1 MALELIRDSLEGL
14 HDSLHSEYQKR
25 DDGKFHLIVNG
36 MEDVSGLK
44 ANNAKLLE
52 EKKSLQ
58 AKYKQFED
66 LGDPEKVR
74 ESLERMREL
83 EETERKLKEKEL
95 LAKGDVEE
103 VVNQRTALMRQDHE
117 NQVKKLSSASE
128 SLTAENEKLRVQLSK
143 AVIERG
149 ILDAVN
155 AVGQPRKEAIVD
167 IISRGAGTF
176 KLDENGIP
184 VPLNPDGTTIYGKD
198 GTKAMTMEEWAQS
211 LLETAPHLWL
221 ESKGGGA
228 RGNVAGADGRTYTAE
243 ELDKM
248 SPAQKMNLGRN
259 AARR

>member
-1 MALELIRDSLEGL
+1 MALELIRESLEGL
-14 HDSLHSEYQKR
+14 HESLHPEYKKGE
-25 DDGKFHLIVNG
+25 DGKFHLIVNG
-36 MEDVSGLK
+36 MEDVTGLK

-52 EKKSLQ
+52 EKKKLQ
-58 AKYKQFED
+58 ERYKQFDEF
-66 LGDPEKVR
+66 GDPEKVK
-74 ESLERMREL
+74 ETLARMREV

-117 NQVKKLSSASE
+117 NQVKKLTGASE
-128 SLTAENEKLRVQLSK
+128 SLTSENEKLRAQLSK

-155 AVGQPRKEAIVD
+155 VVGQPRKEALVD
-167 IISRGAGTF
+167 IISRGANTF
-176 KLDENGIP
+176 KLDESGIP
-184 VPLNPDGTTIYGKD
+184 VPLNQDGTTIYGKD

-211 LLETAPHLWL
+211 LLETAPHLFL

-228 RGNVAGADGRTYTAE
+228 RGNVAGGDGRTYTAE

-248 SPAQKMNLGRN
+248 SPAQKMNLGRMGQ
-259 AARR
+259 RK